1 MTLTVQDA
9 NVKQIPIHILKK
21 VRKDI
26 KKFEVI
32 YVQRSTEIYS
42 KVHIF

>member
-1 MTLTVQDA
+1 MILTVQDA

-26 KKFEVI
+26 KKFEI
-32 YVQRSTEIYS
+32 ISAQRPTEIYS